1 MRMKNLSLL
10 FFMIISSHLLG
21 QDQVT
26 LLSKEDI
33 GKDAIEKT
41 WHQNGQLEFE
51 GSYSYGKKHGTH
63 RWWYENGQLEFEEYY
78 NYGKKHGVFKG
89 WWQNGQLDYEGHF
102 QYNQRDGIWKAYYEN
117 GQIRQKTDFIL
128 QRKLSETCFTESGD
142 EIDCEESLDGIW
154 WWKDEK
160 CFDRHGDEINCHD
173 YYLGS
178 F

>member
-1 MRMKNLSLL
+1 MRMKNSSLF
-10 FFMIISSHLLG
+10 FFMIISSYLLA

-26 LLSKEDI
+26 LLSKEDV

-51 GSYSYGKKHGTH
+51 EYYKYGKKHG
-63 RWWYENGQLEFEEYY
+63 F
-78 NYGKKHGVFKG
+78 FKG
-89 WWQNGQLDYEGHF
+89 WWKNGQLDYEGQF
-102 QYNQRDGIWKAYYEN
+102 KYNQRDGIWKAYYEN
-117 GQIRQKTDFIL
+117 GQLRQVTDFIL